1 MISQLKLGSVSVL
14 LDYRNG
20 DFQWS
25 MQRYGD
31 ADIVDKLCG
40 SSDKHQLR
48 EALMIIAV
56 REDCHLILT

>member
-1 MISQLKLGSVSVL
+1 MV
-14 LDYRNG
+14 
-20 DFQWS
+20 
-25 MQRYGD
+25 QRYGD